1 MILIVDSMNFKEMVG
16 VPDEDDTYQ
25 ALGNDSLRLRAHAHM
40 YNVQVHKG
48 LLKGTITSKSEFTI
62 EVFNANYKFSLE
74 PTSVIGSYAKD

>member
-40 YNVQVHKG
+40 YNV
-48 LLKGTITSKSEFTI
+48 
-62 EVFNANYKFSLE
+62 
-74 PTSVIGSYAKD
+74 